1 MSFNTIAQSIVD
13 PAYAN
18 LPLREIASL
27 PLGALAGV
35 SQTEG
40 KQLMNALDART
51 IADFAASRY
60 VMWAQA
66 IVALAKVEKSDLPT
80 PALAN
85 ALDPSWQKKRMRDL
99 ADASPAALAGL
110 SEKEA
115 RILAESFG
123 IRTIADLATH
133 AHVRKAQAI
142 AHLAAIETSQSVR
155 KAA

>member
-13 PAYAN
+13 PAHAN
-18 LPLREIASL
+18 LSFREIAAM

-40 KQLMNALDART
+40 KQLMDALDART
-51 IADFAASRY
+51 IGDFATCRQL
-60 VMWAQA
+60 MWAQA
-66 IVALAKVEKSDLPT
+66 IITLAKVEKSDLPT

-99 ADASPAALAGL
+99 TDASPAALAGL

-123 IRTIADLATH
+123 IRTIAELANH
-133 AHVRKAQAI
+133 PHVRKAQVI
-142 AHLAAIETSQSVR
+142 AHLAAIEAGQIVR

>member
-1 MSFNTIAQSIVD
+1 MSFNIIGPSIVD
-13 PAYAN
+13 AAHAN
-18 LPLREIASL
+18 LSFREIASM

-35 SQTEG
+35 SHTEG
-40 KQLMNALDART
+40 KQLMDALDART
-51 IADFAASRY
+51 IGDFATSRF

-66 IVALAKVEKSDLPT
+66 IVTLAKVEKSDLPT

-99 ADASPAALAGL
+99 AEASPAALAGL
-110 SEKEA
+110 SDKEA

-123 IRTIADLATH
+123 IRTIAELANH
-133 AHVRKAQAI
+133 ALVRKAQTVS
-142 AHLAAIETSQSVR
+142 HLAAIETGHTVR

>member
-13 PAYAN
+13 PAHAN
-18 LPLREIASL
+18 LSFREIAAL
-27 PLGALAGV
+27 PLGALAGM
-35 SQTEG
+35 SHAQG
-40 KQLMNALDART
+40 KQLMDALDART
-51 IADFAASRY
+51 IGDVATSRY

-66 IVALAKVEKSDLPT
+66 IVTLAKVETSDLPT

-85 ALDPSWQKKRMRDL
+85 ALDPSWQKKRLRDL
-99 ADASPAALAGL
+99 AEASPAALAGL

-115 RILAESFG
+115 RILADSFG
-123 IRTIADLATH
+123 IRTIAELANH

-142 AHLAAIETSQSVR
+142 AHLGAIEAAQGMR